1 MLSITEILA
10 KFLFC
15 KRVKN
20 RSNICL
26 CYLQGGG
33 GGGGGG
39 GGQHTAVKPSFSK
52 VFNPGFKLRK

>member
-1 MLSITEILA
+1 MFVLPA
-10 KFLFC
+10 G
-15 KRVKN
+15 R
-20 RSNICL
+20 R
-26 CYLQGGG
+26 GG